1 MSHEPN
7 GRVELTT
14 ERLLLRP
21 FEVGDVDDVLA
32 YASDPEVAR
41 YLELP
46 QPYTRDDAEE
56 YIARRI
62 LDDWSNEANFAIVW
76 EQRVVGSIGLHINV
90 RDEMAALGYALA
102 RPVWGLGIVPEAGR
116 AVIDWGFER
125 YSLHRIHSRADLRN
139 RQSWRVME
147 KLGMTREGV
156 LRGHRR
162 MRNEHVDDVCYGILR
177 EEWKQARDDSA

>member
-1 MSHEPN
+1 MRDELN
-7 GRVELTT
+7 ERVELTT

-21 FEVGDVDDVLA
+21 LEVGDVDDVLA

-56 YIARRI
+56 HVARRI
-62 LDDWSNEANFAIVW
+62 LDDWSGEATFAIVW
-76 EQRVVGSIGLHINV
+76 ERRVVGSISLHIEA
-90 RDEMAALGYALA
+90 RHRIAALGYILA
-102 RPVWGLGIVPEAGR
+102 RRAWGRGLVPEAGR

-125 YSLHRIHSRADLRN
+125 YALHRIHSRADLRN

-162 MRNEHVDDVCYGILR
+162 VRDEHVDDVCYGVLR
-177 EEWKQARDDSA
+177 EAWERMREGSA